1 MTAIPR
7 STGRR
12 RILTWAGAVLA
23 PGLVGGCSVWGGP
36 RTIDVTQAQLQQA
49 VERRFPIER
58 RYLELLDVTVAAPRL
73 LMRPD
78 ANRVATELEVL
89 VGERITR
96 SQYRGAIAL
105 NFGLRFEPGDNTVR
119 LTNVRVDRIDV
130 DGASAL
136 LRQQLDRVGILL
148 AEQSLNERP
157 VYTLRAKDVE
167 AMQGRGLRPGDIR
180 VTSNGLAIDLISAEA
195 R

>member
-1 MTAIPR
+1 MVAAA
-7 STGRR
+7 
-12 RILTWAGAVLA
+12 LAGIGVI
-23 PGLVGGCSVWGGP
+23 GGCSLWGGP

-73 LMRPD
+73 LLRPE
-78 ANRVATELEVL
+78 ANRVATEFEVL
-89 VGERITR
+89 ISDRIVR
-96 SQYRGAIAL
+96 SQHRGAIAL
-105 NFGLRFEPGDNTVR
+105 NFALRFEPSDNSVR

-136 LRQQLDRVGILL
+136 LRQQLDRVGVLL
-148 AEQSLNERP
+148 AEQTLNERP
-157 VYTLRAKDVE
+157 VYTLRPKDVE

-180 VTSNGLAIDLISAEA
+180 VTSTGLAIDLLSDAP

>member
-1 MTAIPR
+1 ML
-7 STGRR
+7 G
-12 RILTWAGAVLA
+12 LA
-23 PGLVGGCSVWGGP
+23 GGCSLWSGP

-58 RYLELLDVTVAAPRL
+58 RYLELLDVTVAAPRVL
-73 LMRPD
+73 LRPET
-78 ANRVATELEVL
+78 NRVATEFEVL
-89 VGERITR
+89 ISERIAR

-105 NFGLRFEPGDNTVR
+105 NFGLRFEPSDNTVR

-136 LRQQLDRVGILL
+136 LRQQLDRFGVLL
-148 AEQSLNERP
+148 AEQTLNERA
-157 VYTLRAKDVE
+157 VYALRTKDVE
-167 AMQGRGLRPGDIR
+167 AMEGRGLRPGDIR
-180 VTSNGLAIDLISAEA
+180 VTSNGLAIDLLAQNA